1 MGKQLIA
8 IKAKL
13 KSALEAEGRYVPALD
28 PQIDIAAG
36 YALVFKKL
44 TAEIENLECVVIRD
58 YEELDAT
65 AEIDESVK
73 ALPGIAEAYRK
84 ALACLGLAT
93 TIIEEAPKMGRPAK
107 TPVPTTDEDELTKL
121 MAKVNNNSAADD

>member
-1 MGKQLIA
+1 MGKQLLA
-8 IKAKL
+8 IKTKL

-44 TAEIENLECVVIRD
+44 TAEIEALDCVVIRD
-58 YEELDAT
+58 FEDLDAT

-73 ALPGIAEAYRK
+73 ALPTIAENYRK

-93 TIIEEAPKMGRPAK
+93 TIIEETPKMGRPSK

-121 MAKVNNNSAADD
+121 MAKVNDNTAADD

>member
-1 MGKQLIA
+1 MGKQLLA
-8 IKAKL
+8 IKTKL
-13 KSALEAEGRYVPALD
+13 KSALEAEGRYAPALD

-44 TAEIENLECVVIRD
+44 TAEIEALDCVVIRD
-58 YEELDAT
+58 FEDLDAT
-65 AEIDESVK
+65 AEIDECVK
-73 ALPGIAEAYRK
+73 VLPGIAENYRK

-93 TIIEEAPKMGRPAK
+93 TIIEEAPKMGRPSK

-121 MAKVNNNSAADD
+121 MAKVNDNTAADD

>member
-1 MGKQLIA
+1 MGKQLLA
-8 IKAKL
+8 IKTKL

-44 TAEIENLECVVIRD
+44 TAEIEALDCVVIRD
-58 YEELDAT
+58 FEDLDAT
-65 AEIDESVK
+65 AEIDECVK
-73 ALPGIAEAYRK
+73 ALPTIAENYRK

-93 TIIEEAPKMGRPAK
+93 TIIEETPKMGRPAK
-107 TPVPTTDEDELTKL
+107 TPVPTSDEDELTKL
-121 MAKVNNNSAADD
+121 MAKVNSNTAADD